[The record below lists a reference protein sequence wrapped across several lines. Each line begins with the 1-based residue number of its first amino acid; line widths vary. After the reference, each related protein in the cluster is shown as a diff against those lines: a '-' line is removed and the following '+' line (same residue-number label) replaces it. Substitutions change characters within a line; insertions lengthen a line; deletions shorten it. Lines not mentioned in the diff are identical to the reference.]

1 MDVCYAGMIRLVK
14 ICKQRQLNFYG
25 IAGETRAAIHC
36 ILGNNGFSNFSN
48 INCIPLKQAPI
59 KNKGM
64 RTKESLL
71 PLPYSGLIRNFPCHF
86 LLI

>member
-1 MDVCYAGMIRLVK
+1 MYVCYARMTRLVK
-14 ICKQRQLNFYG
+14 ICKQRQLNWSRREIREIVY
-25 IAGETRAAIHC
+25 EM
-36 ILGNNGFSNFSN
+36 
-48 INCIPLKQAPI
+48 IPHISQIDISFMPLTQAPI